1 MPSAPRP
8 LLLLFV
14 YNPIS
19 GGKKK
24 IDVKGIIE
32 DFCRNNNIEPK
43 FFETTGND
51 DKGNLKKFF
60 LTLNPDGVIAIG
72 GDGTVNLAGAM
83 LVGTKTP
90 LGILPQGSANGLA
103 KDLHIPEDIIEALNL
118 VRKFRVHPIDTIKI
132 NDKDAFHLSDFG
144 FNARIVHRFSESFMR
159 GKISYAYYGLLEFFC
174 FKPFSYFIETPNF
187 KYEGKAFMMIV
198 TNANQFGT
206 NVMINPLGD
215 IDDGYFEIIVLKPF
229 SRFVAPYIL
238 YKLLKN
244 SIHRTRYSKIIRCK
258 KATIINH
265 ENESFH
271 IDGEPVELNQ
281 IIEIKI
287 VPKGLYVIRP

>member
-1 MPSAPRP
+1 
-8 LLLLFV
+8 LFV

-24 IDVKGIIE
+24 IDIKQVIE
-32 DFCRNNNIEPK
+32 DYCKANNIEAR

-51 DKGNLKKFF
+51 DKESLRRDFIEIK
-60 LTLNPDGVIAIG
+60 PDGVIAIG
-72 GDGTVNLAGAM
+72 GDGTVNLAGVM

-90 LGILPQGSANGLA
+90 LGIIPQGSANGLA
-103 KDLHIPEDIIEALNL
+103 RDLNIPEDINEALAL
-118 VRKFRVHPIDTIKI
+118 IRLFRVHPIDTIKI
-132 NDKDAFHLSDFG
+132 NNRDAFHLSDFG

-159 GKISYAYYGLLEFFC
+159 GKISYAYHGLLEFFS

-198 TNANQFGT
+198 TNSNQFGT
-206 NVMINPLGD
+206 SVMINPLGD
-215 IDDGYFEIIVLKPF
+215 IDDGYFEIVVLKPF

-244 SIHRTRYSKIIRCK
+244 SIHRTRYSKVIRCK
-258 KATIINH
+258 TATIINH

-271 IDGEPVELNQ
+271 IDGEPVNLDER
-281 IIEIKI
+281 IEVKI
-287 VPKGLYVIRP
+287 VPRGLYVIRP